1 MAQFLPKPYK
11 REPVTV
17 RLSNEKLER
26 IDSLAAAFHISRSEL
41 INQCIDFALEQMEE
55 EVDEKNIRSYILRD
69 QVKAWTAENCIQ
81 VKE

>member
-41 INQCIDFALEQMEE
+41 INQCSDFALEQMEE
-55 EVDEKNIRSYILRD
+55 EEHEKKRD
-69 QVKAWTAENCIQ
+69 KPAGAAAGRTGL
-81 VKE
+81 

>member
-55 EVDEKNIRSYILRD
+55 EEHGEKRD
-69 QVKAWTAENCIQ
+69 KPAGSAAGRTGL
-81 VKE
+81 

>member
-41 INQCIDFALEQMEE
+41 INQ
-55 EVDEKNIRSYILRD
+55 
-69 QVKAWTAENCIQ
+69 
-81 VKE
+81 